1 MYSKLYN
8 ALTIAR
14 VAVED
19 VRSDPLALVRKL
31 EHGDADSSGSTLRT
45 VGIVLLVVLVVGV
58 IGAAVMVAANGASAS
73 IKTTNFN
80 FTTAP

>member
-8 ALTIAR
+8 ALASTR
-14 VAVED
+14 LAVEEIKHN
-19 VRSDPLALVRKL
+19 PLALVHKL

-58 IGAAVMVAANGASAS
+58 LGVAVMSAAGGAANSIDSAS
-73 IKTTNFN
+73 FN
-80 FTTAP
+80 DFK